1 LSRCSPVAFTRISCS
16 LPGCSWISHGVH
28 VGVSDVNSACCPQG
42 EPFSDGMTTL
52 AKNIPDSLRAT
63 QLGQLADV
71 AIPK

>member
-1 LSRCSPVAFTRISCS
+1 MWLDFAWRAVR
-16 LPGCSWISHGVH
+16 
-28 VGVSDVNSACCPQG
+28 VSDVNSACCPQG

>member
-1 LSRCSPVAFTRISCS
+1 MQPHRVHAHFVQSPACLDLAWRT
-16 LPGCSWISHGVH
+16 
-28 VGVSDVNSACCPQG
+28 VGVSDYNSTCCPQG

-63 QLGQLADV
+63 QLGQLAEV